1 MMTKVKE
8 KTGLGKNLRPTAESG
23 MGQLILHVCILVLGL
38 IFLSASVGV
47 APGLAQTSNGAIA
60 GSVVDKTGAVVQDA
74 TVSATSEDRG
84 GEPRVVQTDSAGAYR
99 IEALLPGKYT
109 VVIKKEGF
117 ADFKVSGLEVK
128 ASLTSTVNG
137 TLEVASQTATVLVE
151 ASTAQ
156 ELQTQSGDLTAS
168 ISSPEVHDL
177 PIFGLNPIAL
187 VLTQAGVQD
196 PGGRG
201 ISNGV
206 DFSVNG
212 TRPRSNNFLIDGQDN
227 NDNSINGQAFQPT
240 NTEAISEVTLL
251 TNSYG
256 AEYGRGGGSVTNVI
270 YKGGTNDFHGS
281 AWELATNSA
290 LATAK
295 HEDLFAGCEA
305 SGTCHPVSVENTFG
319 FSFGGPIKHN
329 KLFVFGSSQWD
340 RTRSTNNGGTIT
352 APTAS
357 GVAELQALNSAN
369 ANFLVA
375 AFGGL
380 VAPTVTKSVPI
391 GSATTGGPNRGSIDF
406 GLVQRSGIGE
416 IANDRQ
422 WDVRLD
428 FTPSEKDSLMARYYR
443 DDGSLSPDLFNFPRQ
458 LQPFDSQQGGP
469 SQSFAGGWTH
479 TLSTKAINELRVSY
493 TNIGFSFGPT
503 PATASNPLAEM
514 PTVAITGVSNAPT
527 TPFPTLGFPANL
539 PQGRAHKAYQ
549 YQDALN
555 YTIGRH
561 TFKGGVDVNHLSVVD
576 AIPFNSRGT
585 TAYAAG
591 AATDTNNC
599 GLATGCTGLANFID
613 NFTGPSGQI
622 SKVFGSPI
630 LQPFVT
636 TYAPYVQDTWQMR
649 DNFTLTLGLR
659 YEYWGS
665 PENVLQFPAM
675 QPGVTIG
682 MAGVSFP
689 AVYSAKQPADRNNF
703 GPRAGLAYTPHV
715 WPRIFGQDKTV
726 IRAGYGIFYDG
737 LFTNILDNTGGTSPN
752 AVGGTLTGTAAQNG
766 GRGLANA
773 TGLLNSVAPVLN
785 PLATV
790 DTVAGN
796 FMNPLTQQW
805 NIDIQRELP
814 GGFVFTA
821 AYVGTRGE
829 HLYVNQQYNPG
840 ISGVRM
846 NPALGSVL
854 VRTNGAD
861 SIYHGGQFTM
871 DRKFSRGLLLRAAY
885 TYSKLI
891 DDASEVFTISQQSSF
906 AEDPFNQGL
915 DRGPSLYDR
924 RQRLVFTYIWD
935 VPYVHDTSNAG
946 YRVLNA
952 LTAHWQWSGFAT
964 FQTGQPETIITGKD
978 NLGDLNTT
986 NDRPNVVNASLP
998 MGDFNRYAT
1007 PAAGTLGNLGR
1018 NTYTGPNEQYWDTS
1032 IQRVIPIRIHHL
1044 EGQQLTLRAE
1054 FYNALNH
1061 ANRFLPDLN
1070 LADGASTAPGDG
1082 GFGDIVSTVQGQRQI
1097 KIYLKYSF

>member
-1 MMTKVKE
+1 MRNIYYKAIVVAAMV
-8 KTGLGKNLRPTAESG
+8 A
-23 MGQLILHVCILVLGL
+23 LVA
-38 IFLSASVGV
+38 LSVV
-47 APGLAQTSNGAIA
+47 PGRAQTSNGVIA
-60 GSVVDKTGAVVQDA
+60 GVIVDKTGAGVPNA
-74 TVSATSEDRG
+74 AIEATSSERG
-84 GEPRVVQTDSAGAYR
+84 GAPHTSETDSSGSYR
-99 IEALLPGKYT
+99 IEPLLPGTYVL
-109 VVIKKEGF
+109 VVKKAGF
-117 ADFKVSGLEVK
+117 AEIKVSGLQVN
-128 ASLTSTVNG
+128 ASLTTTFNG
-137 TLEVASQTATVLVE
+137 SLDVAGQVATVIVE
-151 ASTAQ
+151 ASTGQ
-156 ELQTQSGDLTAS
+156 ELQTQSGDLSAS
-168 ISSPEVHDL
+168 ISSSEIHDL

-196 PGGRG
+196 PKDRG

-212 TRPRSNNFLIDGQDN
+212 TRPRANNFLIDGQDN
-227 NDNSINGQAFQPT
+227 NDNAINGQAFQPT
-240 NTEAISEVTLL
+240 NLEAISEVTLL

-256 AEYGRGGGSVTNVI
+256 AEFGRGGGSVTNVI

-295 HEDLFAGCEA
+295 KEDLFAGCA
-305 SGTCHPVSVENTFG
+305 TSGSCHPVSVENTAG

-340 RTRSTNNGGTIT
+340 RTRSTNNGSTIT

-357 GVAELQALNSAN
+357 GVTELKALNSAN

-375 AFGGL
+375 SFAGL
-380 VAPTVTKSVPI
+380 IAPTVTKSVPI
-391 GSATTGGPNRGSIDF
+391 GSATVGGANRGSVDF

-416 IANDRQ
+416 ISNDRQ
-422 WDVRLD
+422 WDVRVD
-428 FTPSEKDSLMARYYR
+428 FTPSDKDSLMGRYYR
-443 DDGSLSPDLFNFPRQ
+443 DDGSLTPDLFNFPRQ

-469 SQSFAGGWTH
+469 SQSFAGAWTH
-479 TLSTKAINELRVSY
+479 TLSPKAVNELRVSY

-503 PATASNPLAEM
+503 AATASNPLAQM
-514 PTVAITGVSNAPT
+514 PTVSIAGISAAPT
-527 TPFPTLGFPANL
+527 TPFPTLGFPSNL

-555 YTIGRH
+555 YTVGRH
-561 TFKGGVDVNHLSVVD
+561 TFKGGVDANHLSVVD

-585 TAYAAG
+585 TTYISG

-613 NFTGPSGQI
+613 NFTGPAGAI

-636 TYAPYVQDTWQMR
+636 TYAPYIQDTWR
-649 DNFTLTLGLR
+649 VKENFTLTLGLR

-665 PENVLQFPAM
+665 PENVLQFPAVL
-675 QPGVTIG
+675 PTVGIGGV
-682 MAGVSFP
+682 AGVSFP

-703 GPRAGLAYTPHV
+703 GPRVGIAFTPHG
-715 WPRIFGQDKTV
+715 WPRMFGQDKTV

-773 TGLLNSVAPVLN
+773 TGLLNSVAPLLN
-785 PLATV
+785 PLATA
-790 DTVAGN
+790 DSIAGN
-796 FMNPLTQQW
+796 LMNPLTHQW
-805 NIDIQRELP
+805 NLDIQREFR
-814 GGFVFTA
+814 GGFIFTA

-829 HLYVNQQYNPG
+829 HLFVNQQYNPG
-840 ISGVRM
+840 INGVRV
-846 NPALGSVL
+846 NPALGSMVI
-854 VRTNGAD
+854 RTNGAD
-861 SIYHGGQFTM
+861 SIYHSGQFTL
-871 DRKFSRGLLLRAAY
+871 DRKFSHGLLLRGAY

-906 AEDPFNQGL
+906 SENPFNQGR

-924 RQRLVFTYIWD
+924 RQRMVVTYIWD
-935 VPYVHDTSNAG
+935 VPYVHSTENMG

-952 LTAHWQWSGFAT
+952 ITGHWQWSGFAT
-964 FQTGQPETIITGKD
+964 FQTGQPETIITGHD
-978 NLGDLNTT
+978 DLGDLNST
-986 NDRPNVVNASLP
+986 NDRPNVVNPALAP
-998 MGDFNRYAT
+998 GDFNRYARAT
-1007 PAAGTLGNLGR
+1007 AGTLGNLGR
-1018 NTYTGPNEQYWDTS
+1018 NTYTGPNEQYWDMA
-1032 IQRVIPIRIHHL
+1032 IQKTIPVGFHHM
-1044 EGQQLTLRAE
+1044 EHQALTLRAE
-1054 FYNALNH
+1054 FFNALNH
-1061 ANRFLPDLN
+1061 GNRFLPDLN
-1070 LADGASTAPGDG
+1070 LADGASTTPGDG

-1097 KIYLKYSF
+1097 KIYVKYSF